1 MGKEVGTVFP
11 ALQVL
16 EDGEEVP
23 VGSQFVDLMMIFD
36 VKMDLTR
43 KARLVAQGDQVET
56 PSNLT
61 YYASIVSRDSICIA
75 LLLASLNNLTLL
87 AANVTGAYLNAPC
100 GEKVHTVDDPY

>member
-16 EDGEEVP
+16 EDGKEVP

-61 YYASIVSRDSICIA
+61 HASTVSRDSICIA

-87 AANVTGAYLNAPC
+87 AANVAGAYLNAPC
-100 GEKVHTVDDPY
+100 GEKVHTVDPY